1 MIKDFQLQ
9 TINDIPVE
17 ITPIPGINSL
27 QLNYEASI
35 GGANAPEP
43 GADKTSENVAASIL
57 NQGTLATKSDISAA
71 EIADRTITSVKLAL
85 LTVSADVIAAGAIT
99 ESKLYTGAV
108 TADKIAANT
117 ITAAKIAANTI
128 TANEIA
134 ASTITA
140 AKMNVSQLSAI
151 TANIGDITAG
161 SITGVTITG
170 GTIQTSSSDNTGVK
184 MTTSGFAAYGEAMSF
199 YNTSGNLKGYLGAST
214 SEFYMVGV
222 TNQNVKI
229 GSFQDIYLDAAAG
242 FSVTP
247 VRNNVDLGN
256 SNYFWRNV
264 HANRYTFANIS
275 YYLERSGAALVFTG
289 MNRLTMDGGTFRRVG
304 FTFKDSAGNNKY
316 IEVLATADP
325 V

>member
-85 LTVSADVIAAGAIT
+85 LSVSDDVIAAGAIT

-108 TADKIAANT
+108 TTDKIAANA

-140 AKMNVSQLSAI
+140 AKMNVAQLSAI
-151 TANIGDITAG
+151 AADLGSITAG
-161 SITGVTITG
+161 TITG
-170 GTIQTSSSDNTGVK
+170 ALLQTSSSSYTGVK
-184 MTTSGFAAYGEAMSF
+184 ISSSIGGINMYGQSLSL
-199 YNTSGNLKGYLGAST
+199 YDTSGNLYGY
-214 SEFYMVGV
+214 
-222 TNQNVKI
+222 I
-229 GSFQDIYLDAAAG
+229 GGYSGYYNIATYNNRNMLLDAGSATVHFYSHAAPLNDG
-242 FSVTP
+242 GK
-247 VRNNVDLGN
+247 NLGYY
-256 SNYFWRNV
+256 NYRWGNCFTLNL
-264 HANRYTFANIS
+264 TFENG
-275 YYLERSGAALVFTG
+275 YYLNKNGNALQLNG
-289 MNRLTMDGGTFRRVG
+289 LNRLTMDGGTFRRVG